1 MLLLKQEEMK
11 TEKELNENISKIT
24 MVIRDEFPELIK
36 FLNEMPETIPD
47 VEHPEINT
55 KNLQDYFNSL
65 ENLLLKYAPNHSHFG
80 KIL

>member
-1 MLLLKQEEMK
+1 MK

-24 MVIRDEFPELIK
+24 MSIRNKFPELIK

-55 KNLQDYFNSL
+55 KILQDYFNSL
-65 ENLLLKYAPNHSHFG
+65 ENLLMKYAPNHSLFG
-80 KIL
+80 KNF